1 MYRFGGQRIVD
12 GRDLYSTGI
21 FGSRRILLFT
31 YTPFAAVCFVPLTLL
46 PPIWVQ
52 TLSLASVPALLGDA
66 VRRGL
71 AALHIRAASRM
82 WPLAALL
89 IGLCLWLEPVRYSA
103 QWGQINVLLLAVVI
117 ADVVGSPERKWAGVG
132 VGLVAG
138 IKLTPLIF
146 LIYLALI
153 GRLRAAL
160 LGSAAFAATVAVGFV
175 VTPKDSQF
183 YWLQRYFADPAPI
196 APDPAVSSSS
206 LRGLFLRLH
215 YPAGIATAAAVL
227 LMAAGRAVGTLACRR
242 GQPVLG
248 VAIVSLTAPAASPF
262 SWSHHW
268 VWFAVL
274 LAYLGYVGYVGGSRR
289 ARWSMWLLWVLL
301 AGWTTGWNGKTPPF
315 GLVTLRPG
323 GPWNDV
329 LPSAYVFVLVIVLA
343 STTVW
348 LWRDRAARSWMVSG
362 AAFARIR
369 RSGHV
374 TE

>member
-1 MYRFGGQRIVD
+1 MVPGRSVPGWLRWAGPAVLASALTLYLVVYLRWPAYFGQVDALVYRFGGQRIVD

-31 YTPFAAVCFVPLTLL
+31 YTPFAAVCFMPLTLL
-46 PPIWVQ
+46 PPMWVQ

-117 ADVVGSPERKWAGVG
+117 ADVVASPERKWAGVG

-183 YWLQRYFADPAPI
+183 YWLQRYFGWR
-196 APDPAVSSSS
+196 S
-206 LRGLFLRLH
+206 RGWRS
-215 YPAGIATAAAVL
+215 AAA
-227 LMAAGRAVGTLACRR
+227 ACAGC
-242 GQPVLG
+242 
-248 VAIVSLTAPAASPF
+248 SC
-262 SWSHHW
+262 
-268 VWFAVL
+268 
-274 LAYLGYVGYVGGSRR
+274 GY
-289 ARWSMWLLWVLL
+289 
-301 AGWTTGWNGKTPPF
+301 TTPP
-315 GLVTLRPG
+315 GLPRP
-323 GPWNDV
+323 
-329 LPSAYVFVLVIVLA
+329 
-343 STTVW
+343 
-348 LWRDRAARSWMVSG
+348 
-362 AAFARIR
+362 R
-369 RSGHV
+369 RFC
-374 TE
+374 